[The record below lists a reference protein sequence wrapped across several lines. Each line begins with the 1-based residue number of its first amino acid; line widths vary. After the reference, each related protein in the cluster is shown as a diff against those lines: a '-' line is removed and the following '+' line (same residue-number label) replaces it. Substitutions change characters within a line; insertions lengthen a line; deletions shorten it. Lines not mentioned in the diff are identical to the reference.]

1 MADLYHVLEIPPW
14 ATNVD
19 IKRAYRQAVLR
30 YHPDHNPGNERA
42 AETLFVEVQR
52 AYRILADTAKRAEYD
67 SHFTSPSE
75 PDCQE
80 PRQPFLRFR
89 NVATHG
95 TVAKSGDWLKR
106 PRNEVDTDIIRAV
119 WPCVEA
125 AIGTRFIYEIGHM
138 RQLWPPVESFE
149 EPELPAGW
157 YIMAEVVGEKLRYR
171 LWRGCPR
178 PAEAGMQDTAPIHCE
193 AFTCGGLP
201 HCEMKYNL
209 EAVIKTDSLRK
220 ASHFGDAD
228 SLVRCI
234 ACAWLERRND

>member
-52 AYRILADTAKRAEYD
+52 AYRILADPVKRAEYD

-75 PDCQE
+75 PDRQE

-89 NVATHG
+89 YVATHG
-95 TVAKSGDWLKR
+95 TVTKSGDWLER
-106 PRNEVDTDIIRAV
+106 LRNEVDTDIIRAV

-125 AIGTRFIYEIGHM
+125 AIGTRFIYEIAHM
-138 RQLWPPVESFE
+138 RQLWPPVQSFE
-149 EPELPAGW
+149 QPELPAGW
-157 YIMAEVVGEKLRYR
+157 YIMAEVDGEKLRYC
-171 LWRGCPR
+171 LWDGCPV
-178 PAEAGMQDTAPIHCE
+178 PAESGAQETAPIRCE
-193 AFTCGGLP
+193 AFTCGGIP
-201 HCEMKYNL
+201 HCEMKYHL
-209 EAVIKTDSLRK
+209 EAIIGHECLKTAAR
-220 ASHFGDAD
+220 FGDAD
-228 SLVRCI
+228 ALVRCI
-234 ACAWLERRND
+234 AWAWLEGRNE